1 MNHIPAVGHH
11 VNVLSDAE
19 LLVSFIVDVLAFKV
33 IRTEVVILHTFTQAS
48 VHVPDHI
55 LSTLVFELL
64 DENVSK
70 FIL

>member
-33 IRTEVVILHTFTQAS
+33 IHALVPIFHTIIQSS

-55 LSTLVFELL
+55 FNVLVFELFDAKEL
-64 DENVSK
+64 IV
-70 FIL
+70 IL